1 MLQGDLLTS
10 ERHFL
15 RAFPETSG
23 YRFFLIDTTPDNAAR
38 AMAALERVLG
48 DFGMDVERSQDRLA
62 NFIAVQNTYLS
73 TFQSLGG
80 LGLLLGT
87 LGLAVVELRS
97 VIERRRE
104 LALLRA
110 IGLRR
115 RRIGWLVMLELMA
128 LLLAGLGIG
137 LIAASVAV
145 GPHLAAD
152 RAALPWRW
160 LAVML
165 ALILLSAL
173 ASSVLAI
180 RAALAAP
187 LAPALRGE

>member
-1 MLQGDLLTS
+1 
-10 ERHFL
+10 
-15 RAFPETSG
+15 
-23 YRFFLIDTTPDNAAR
+23 
-38 AMAALERVLG
+38 
-48 DFGMDVERSQDRLA
+48 
-62 NFIAVQNTYLS
+62 
-73 TFQSLGG
+73 
-80 LGLLLGT
+80 
-87 LGLAVVELRS
+87 
-97 VIERRRE
+97 